1 MPQQQSI
8 TDVNNASNPRIFKD
22 RVYRLTVQKSADN
35 PSVALL
41 YEGQFSDDNA
51 LQLVFNV
58 EKNADSKQ
66 RISNGAVR
74 IYNRATQAGRA
85 CGKAW

>member
-41 YEGQFSDDNA
+41 YEGQFSDDKA
-51 LQLVFNV
+51 LQHVFNV
-58 EKNADSKQ
+58 ERNVHIHQ
-66 RISNGAVR
+66 
-74 IYNRATQAGRA
+74 
-85 CGKAW
+85 